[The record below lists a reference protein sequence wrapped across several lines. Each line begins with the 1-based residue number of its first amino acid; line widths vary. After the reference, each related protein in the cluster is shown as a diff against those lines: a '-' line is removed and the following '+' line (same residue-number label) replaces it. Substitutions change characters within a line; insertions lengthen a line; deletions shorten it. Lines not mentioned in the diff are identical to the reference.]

1 MYNKNIKKTKKTILV
16 DLDSVLVPWVEA
28 MLERL
33 KEIGIN
39 EEVKNIKTYNYL
51 HDKYG
56 NEFIKSIYNENNFYK
71 NLEPFDGAVTFLNN
85 LNEKYSVKIVTVS
98 GSEHNQLSKASFIE
112 KHFGGLYEELIFEK
126 QKYLI
131 KGDALVDDSFENIYD
146 MISNQRILS
155 ICYNHENRYEYND
168 FIYDN
173 SLFKKALSYSQ
184 VELLLEKHLN

>member
-1 MYNKNIKKTKKTILV
+1 
-16 DLDSVLVPWVEA
+16 

-33 KEIGIN
+33 KEAGIN

-56 NEFIKSIYNENNFYK
+56 NGFIKSIYNENDFYK
-71 NLEPFDGAVTFLNN
+71 NLKPFDGAVTFLKN

-98 GSEHNQLSKASFIE
+98 GSEHNQLSKSSFIE
-112 KHFGGLYEELIFEK
+112 KHFEGLYEELIFEK
-126 QKYLI
+126 QKYLV

-146 MISNQRILS
+146 MITNQRILS

-184 VELLLEKHLN
+184 VELFLEKHLN